1 MELYSRIADIALTL
15 YTTAAEYAISRG
27 LILADTKFEF
37 GLIPSTSNPSEEEI
51 ILIDE
56 VLTPDSSRY
65 WPLDKYVPGK
75 SQPSFDKQYVRDWL
89 LSQGY
94 RKGLEKG
101 LEGKGE
107 GWNVDPD
114 VIEGTQR
121 RYLEAENMLK
131 REELLT

>member
-1 MELYSRIADIALTL
+1 MQIIALTL

-37 GLIPSTSNPSEEEI
+37 GLIPSTSNPSEIEI
-51 ILIDE
+51 ILVDE

-65 WPLDKYVPGK
+65 WPLDIYAPGK

-101 LEGKGE
+101 PEGKDE
-107 GWNVDPD
+107 DSNIDPD
-114 VIEGTQR
+114 VIKGTQR
-121 RYLEAENMLK
+121 RYLEAEHMLK
-131 REELLT
+131 KEGPPT